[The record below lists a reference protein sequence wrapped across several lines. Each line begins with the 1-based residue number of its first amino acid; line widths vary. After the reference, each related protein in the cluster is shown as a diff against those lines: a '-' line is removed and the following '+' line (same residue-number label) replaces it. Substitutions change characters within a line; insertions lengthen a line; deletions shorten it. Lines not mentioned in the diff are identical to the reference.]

1 MSDVSDNVGAVFCV
15 ACANKLVPT
24 AAFCPKC
31 GTPRAHVANQGVN
44 PGDGKKSKTTAVL
57 LAVFL
62 SYWTWLYSYK
72 IDAAKFYV
80 GLGLNLVLGLGFIVV
95 LGGLWLEIDAF
106 GSSVYAE
113 ADLLYLF
120 FFSDPLRVIYVWLTY
135 FVSLVVW
142 VWAIISAA
150 RKPSRF

>member
-1 MSDVSDNVGAVFCV
+1 MSDVSVNAGAVFCV

-31 GTPRAHVANQGVN
+31 GTPRALLPNQGVIA
-44 PGDGKKSKTTAVL
+44 GDGKKSKTAAVL

-62 SYWTWLYSYK
+62 SFWTWLYSYK

-80 GLGLNLVLGLGFIVV
+80 GLGLSLALGLVNIVILWPWTALEVEQRGYIDSFEFI
-95 LGGLWLEIDAF
+95 LLF
-106 GSSVYAE
+106 GAPPRIN
-113 ADLLYLF
+113 F
-120 FFSDPLRVIYVWLTY
+120 VWATY
-135 FVSLVVW
+135 FVSLAIW
-142 VWAIISAA
+142 VWAIVSAA